1 MSVRTALKLIYIL
14 VGLMILIGAAILIIG
29 VGVYGGEPGDYNTLI
44 FQIAFVT
51 PGILAALIAII
62 FLRCPRCKKT
72 MTREE
77 YRSMECSACGEKF

>member
-1 MSVRTALKLIYIL
+1 MSIRTALNLIYFL
-14 VGLMILIGAAILIIG
+14 VGLMVLIGAAILIIG
-29 VGVYGGEPGDYNTLI
+29 VGFFGGEPGVYDAWMI
-44 FQIAFVT
+44 QILFVT

-77 YRSMECSACGEKF
+77 YRSLQCSACGEKF